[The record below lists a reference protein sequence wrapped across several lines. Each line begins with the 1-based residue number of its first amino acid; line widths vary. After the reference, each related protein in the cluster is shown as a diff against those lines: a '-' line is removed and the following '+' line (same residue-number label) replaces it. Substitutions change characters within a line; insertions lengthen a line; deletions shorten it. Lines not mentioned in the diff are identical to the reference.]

1 MSCCLL
7 SAFLKIT
14 YKFPF
19 FFLYIFTT
27 EFDFFKR
34 RFALKKTFSLTKKIS
49 GFYFIFQ
56 AVFLHYKSKIYIA
69 VICLKIYQ
77 ALNA

>member
-19 FFLYIFTT
+19 FFFQYLLQNLI
-27 EFDFFKR
+27 FFKR